1 MIDQEVMVKIGKI
14 IQKRE
19 KILLAMKEETTTI
32 VLETRKII
40 LTKRKI
46 TELMMKGM
54 IIIILETEET
64 IQ

>member
-54 IIIILETEET
+54 IIMILETEET